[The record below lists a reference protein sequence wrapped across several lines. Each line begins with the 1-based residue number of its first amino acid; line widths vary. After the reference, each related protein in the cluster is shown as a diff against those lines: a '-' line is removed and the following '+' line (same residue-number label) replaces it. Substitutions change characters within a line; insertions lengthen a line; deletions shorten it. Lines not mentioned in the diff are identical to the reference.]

1 LHSCFVA
8 STTEE
13 HDSECFQMGRD
24 DLNVGW
30 GMKAILV
37 SAGLPADIMIFG
49 RSSSAHASYLIQMRY
64 AKTCFV
70 GWFQKSLWFRRR
82 MLSGRPQQW
91 IEFNLCTFR
100 LPGWEVQIHKIRGI
114 NPIVEALLSDSMVV
128 HVHVHMKKCQDSR
141 RRCRCLVRLVHD
153 ASVPVYVRE
162 RRRRW
167 GFARYGRGILIV
179 VSLWVACSLVLSQ
192 VRKEKVSRLMT

>member
-1 LHSCFVA
+1 
-8 STTEE
+8 
-13 HDSECFQMGRD
+13 MGRD
-24 DLNVGW
+24 DLNGGW
-30 GMKAILV
+30 GRKAILL
-37 SAGLPADIMIFG
+37 SAVLPADRMIFG
-49 RSSSAHASYLIQMRY
+49 RSSGAYVSFLIQMRS

-70 GWFQKSLWFRRR
+70 GWGKKSLWFRRR
-82 MLSGRPQQW
+82 MLAGQHQHW
-91 IEFNLCTFR
+91 NEFNLCTFR

-128 HVHVHMKKCQDSR
+128 HVHDHMKKCQDSR

-192 VRKEKVSRLMT
+192 VRKEKVSRFMT